1 MEIEPEINNLI
12 VPKTKKVKKHK
23 KKKIKLIIE
32 DDEEIIVIKKVKK
45 HKKKKIKL
53 IIEDDEEIIVNK
65 NTTNANN
72 TFTILTEE
80 VPSYDEI
87 TFMLNNILKIEKSL
101 FEKATIRPNYINSQ
115 FKGEWEMQFDNYII
129 IIKLF
134 KGETSCADYLLF
146 NGYVNNNDASA
157 ENAICILESTKTNDT
172 NSRNTSV
179 NQRITK
185 FMVYKKLYPNS
196 KAKMVMF
203 YNNKW
208 DKKNL
213 TDTGKF
219 GLKLMKSLE
228 IEAYH
233 GENNIYENLYD
244 LYLINKF
251 TSIEEMISEKNKIK
265 EKKGNVSVKI
275 TNSDDIY
282 YISCKLDK
290 GISNSSGKISHDPN
304 VGLLSGLIN
313 FIHNNN
319 NLCKIVI
326 EKHNITQDYF
336 NKLPKSKFWY
346 AINKIDVEFSD
357 VTIISKRPD
366 LPNKYFTIENSCT
379 EKISTILLSQ
389 IIDKKYFCIFSNH
402 SGCALTNIKTNDKDI
417 IVERTMPRPDILFY
431 DKTENTLLIVEG
443 KIEKDIQ
450 LGINQLQDSNLE
462 RFIQLIKLSYPD
474 SIIKKGLCITIDDIS
489 NINKYSSIQ
498 FPILFAIDLNGLY
511 YYNV

>member
-1 MEIEPEINNLI
+1 METKSKINNLI
-12 VPKTKKVKKHK
+12 VTSSVPKTKKVKKQEK
-23 KKKIKLIIE
+23 NKLE
-32 DDEEIIVIKKVKK
+32 
-45 HKKKKIKL
+45 L
-53 IIEDDEEIIVNK
+53 IIEDDEEIIVNE
-65 NTTNANN
+65 NTSN

-87 TFMLNNILKIEKSL
+87 TFMLNKILKIEKSL
-101 FEKATIRPNYINSQ
+101 FEKATIMPTYINSQ
-115 FKGEWEMQFDNYII
+115 FKGEWEMQFDNYKI

-134 KGETSCADYLLF
+134 KGESSCVDYLLF
-146 NGYVNNNDASA
+146 NGNVNNDTSA

-196 KAKMVMF
+196 KATMVMF

-208 DKKNL
+208 ENKNL

-233 GENNIYENLYD
+233 GENYIYENLYE

-251 TSIEEMISEKNKIK
+251 ISIEEMISEKNKIK

-275 TNSDDIY
+275 TNKDDIY

-319 NLCKIVI
+319 NLCRIVI
-326 EKHNITQDYF
+326 EKHNIIQDYF

-346 AINKIDVEFSD
+346 AINEIDVEFSEI
-357 VTIISKRPD
+357 TIIKRPE

-379 EKISTILLSQ
+379 EKVSTILLSQ
-389 IIDKKYFCIFSNH
+389 IIDKKYSCIFSNH
-402 SGCALTNIKTNDKDI
+402 SGCALTNIKTHDNDI

-450 LGINQLQDSNLE
+450 LGINQLQDSNLD
-462 RFIQLIKLSYPD
+462 RFIQLIKLSYPH

>member
-1 MEIEPEINNLI
+1 MTNTIIEKNIILNITKIIRKCSVCNKEGHNKRTCKTINNTI
-12 VPKTKKVKKHK
+12 KTIKPKKVE
-23 KKKIKLIIE
+23 LISE
-32 DDEEIIVIKKVKK
+32 NYEEIIVS
-45 HKKKKIKL
+45 
-53 IIEDDEEIIVNK
+53 K
-65 NTTNANN
+65 NTSNI
-72 TFTILTEE
+72 FTILTEE
-80 VPSYDEI
+80 APSYDEI
-87 TFMLNNILKIEKSL
+87 TFMFSNILKIEKKL
-101 FEKATIRPNYINSQ
+101 FEKATIMPNYIGNR
-115 FKGEWEMQFDNYII
+115 FKGEWVMQFDIYKI

-146 NGYVNNNDASA
+146 NGNVNNDTLV

-185 FMVYKKLYPNS
+185 FMVYKKLYPYS

-208 DKKNL
+208 KNKNL

-219 GLKLMKSLE
+219 GLKLMKSLD

-233 GENNIYENLYD
+233 GENYIYENLYD
-244 LYLINKF
+244 LYFIKKF
-251 TSIEEMISEKNKIK
+251 ISIQEMINEKNKIK
-265 EKKGNVSVKI
+265 EKKSNVSVKI
-275 TNSDDIY
+275 TNKDDTY

-290 GISNSSGKISHDPN
+290 GTSSSSGKISHDPN

-319 NLCKIVI
+319 NSCKIVI

-346 AINKIDVEFSD
+346 TINGINVEFID
-357 VTIISKRPD
+357 ITIIKRPD
-366 LPNKYFTIENSCT
+366 LPNKYFTIEKSCT

-389 IIDKKYFCIFSNH
+389 IIDKKYSCIFSNH
-402 SGCALTNIKTNDKDI
+402 SGCALTNIKTHDKDI

-443 KIEKDIQ
+443 KIEKYIH
-450 LGINQLQDSNLE
+450 LGINQLQDSNLD

-511 YYNV
+511 YYNVL

>member
-1 MEIEPEINNLI
+1 METKPEMSNDVVSSI
-12 VPKTKKVKKHK
+12 PKVKSKKQPKKKVE
-23 KKKIKLIIE
+23 LIIE
-32 DDEEIIVIKKVKK
+32 DDEEIIAIENTS
-45 HKKKKIKL
+45 KI
-53 IIEDDEEIIVNK
+53 
-65 NTTNANN
+65 
-72 TFTILTEE
+72 FTILTEE
-80 VPSYDEI
+80 APSDDEI
-87 TFMLNNILKIEKSL
+87 TFMLSNILKIEKSL
-101 FEKATIRPNYINSQ
+101 FEKAKIVPNYIDNR
-115 FKGEWEMQFDNYII
+115 FKGEWELKFDIYKI

-134 KGETSCADYLLF
+134 KGESSCADYLLF
-146 NGYVNNNDASA
+146 NGNVNNDTSA

-208 DKKNL
+208 ENKNL

-233 GENNIYENLYD
+233 GENYIYENLYD

-251 TSIEEMISEKNKIK
+251 ISIEEMINEKNKIK

-275 TNSDDIY
+275 SNKDETY

-290 GISNSSGKISHDPN
+290 GISSSSSGKISHDPN

-319 NLCKIVI
+319 NSCKILI
-326 EKHNITQDYF
+326 EKHNIAQDYF

-357 VTIISKRPD
+357 ITIIKRPD

-389 IIDKKYFCIFSNH
+389 IIDKKYSCIFSNH
-402 SGCALTNIKTNDKDI
+402 SGCALTNIKTHDKDI

-443 KIEKDIQ
+443 KIEKDIH
-450 LGINQLQDSNLE
+450 LGINQLQDSNLD
-462 RFIQLIKLSYPD
+462 RFIQLIKLCYPD
-474 SIIKKGLCITIDDIS
+474 SIIKKGLCITIDDIT

-498 FPILFAIDLNGLY
+498 FPILFAIDINGLY

>member
-1 MEIEPEINNLI
+1 METKPEMNNDDVSS
-12 VPKTKKVKKHK
+12 VPKGKKNKNQPKKKVE
-23 KKKIKLIIE
+23 LIIE
-32 DDEEIIVIKKVKK
+32 DDEEIMVS
-45 HKKKKIKL
+45 
-53 IIEDDEEIIVNK
+53 ENK
-65 NTTNANN
+65 SSIL
-72 TFTILTEE
+72 TILTEE
-80 VPSYDEI
+80 VPSQHEI
-87 TFMLNNILKIEKSL
+87 SFILNNILEIPKNL
-101 FEKATIRPNYINSQ
+101 FENIEITAVNINNK
-115 FKGEWEMQFDNYII
+115 FKGEWEIQFDNYKI

-134 KGETSCADYLLF
+134 KGKTSCADYLLF
-146 NGYVNNNDASA
+146 YGNVDNDTSA

-172 NSRNTSV
+172 DSRNTAV

-185 FMVYKKLYPNS
+185 FMVYKNLYPNS
-196 KAKMVMF
+196 KARMIMF

-208 DKKNL
+208 ENKSL

-219 GLKLMKSLE
+219 GLKLMKSLG

-233 GENNIYENLYD
+233 GENYIYENLYD
-244 LYLINKF
+244 LYSIDKF
-251 TSIEEMISEKNKIK
+251 NLIEEMIDEKNKIK
-265 EKKGNVSVKI
+265 EKKGNISVKI
-275 TNSDDIY
+275 NFKEECY

-290 GISNSSGKISHDPN
+290 GTSNNSGKISHDPN
-304 VGLLSGLIN
+304 IGLLSGLIN
-313 FIHNNN
+313 FIYNNN

-326 EKHNITQDYF
+326 EKHNIPQDYF

-346 AINKIDVEFSD
+346 AINEIDVSFD
-357 VTIISKRPD
+357 GITIVKRPE
-366 LPNKYFTIENSCT
+366 LPDKYFTIENSCT

-389 IIDKKYFCIFSNH
+389 IIDKKYSCIFSNH
-402 SGCALTNIKTNDKDI
+402 SGCALTNIKTHDKDI

-443 KIEKDIQ
+443 KIEKDIH
-450 LGINQLQDSNLE
+450 LGINQLQDSNLD
-462 RFIQLIKLSYPD
+462 RFIQLIKLSYPG